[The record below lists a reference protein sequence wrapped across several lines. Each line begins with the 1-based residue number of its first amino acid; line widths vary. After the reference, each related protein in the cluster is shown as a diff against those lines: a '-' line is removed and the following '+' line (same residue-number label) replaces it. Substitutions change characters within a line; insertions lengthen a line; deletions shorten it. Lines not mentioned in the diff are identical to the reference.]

1 MYMYRKPF
9 TAGTYESMELWGVD
23 YKIVLLVAQGLG
35 YALSKFAGIRII
47 SELDYTRRIRLFSLL
62 IAFAWLALVGFAF
75 LPPAWGSL
83 MLFINGIPLGLI
95 WGIVFTFCEGR
106 HFTEILTV
114 FISANFILTSG
125 IAKSLGRLLILNG
138 VSEQMM
144 PMVIGASMFPILAIS
159 LWMLS
164 LIPAPSKDEKQYK
177 TERKPMSK
185 MDKKKFLA
193 KYGITT
199 VLFVFFYLM
208 LTIIRDIRDNFN
220 VEIWDGLGFSENP
233 GIYTTTELPV
243 TILVLIALAF
253 LYRIKDNFRA
263 LKINLNICISGIS
276 LLLLSTLFYKIQ
288 IISPVLWMMSTGVGL
303 FLPYIL
309 LNGIVF
315 DRFIASYSITANVG
329 FVMYISD
336 AFGYLG
342 SIVIMLMKNLISLN
356 LNWLNFFQML
366 CLIAGSASMLAVLF
380 LKWRIVNRAT

>member
-23 YKIVLLVAQGLG
+23 YKIVLVIAQVLG

-47 SELDYTRRIRLFSLL
+47 SELDYTRRIRLFLLL

-75 LPPAWGSL
+75 LPPAWGPV
-83 MLFINGIPLGLI
+83 MLFINGMPLGLI

-125 IAKSLGRLLILNG
+125 IAKSLGRVLVLNG

-144 PMVIGASMFPILAIS
+144 PMVIGACMFPLLGIS

-164 LIPAPSKDEKQYK
+164 LIPPPSEEEKEYK
-177 TERKPMSK
+177 SERKAMSK
-185 MDKKKFLA
+185 NDKKQFLA
-193 KYGITT
+193 KYGMATL
-199 VLFVFFYLM
+199 LFVLFYLM

-220 VEIWDGLGFSENP
+220 VEIWDSLGFAENP
-233 GIYTTTELPV
+233 EIYTTTELPV
-243 TILVLIALAF
+243 TILVLIGLAF
-253 LYRIKDNFRA
+253 LYRIKDNFKA
-263 LKINLNICISGIS
+263 LKINLNICILGIS
-276 LLLLSTLFYKIQ
+276 LLLVSTVLFRMQ
-288 IISPVLWMMSTGVGL
+288 FISPVIWMMSTGVGL

-309 LNGIVF
+309 LNGVVF
-315 DRFIASYSITANVG
+315 DRFIASYAITANVG
-329 FVMYISD
+329 FIMYISD

-342 SIVIMLMKNLISLN
+342 SIVIMLVKNLMSLN

-366 CLIAGSASMLAVLF
+366 CLIAGSAGLIVVLL
-380 LKWRIVNRAT
+380 LKWRIAHKTS